1 MQSILEKCDYFPG
14 NSDRNKIL
22 LFNDETIRSVP
33 VTNERI
39 GSGDGISLFFSKLK
53 ELCSCD
59 IRKKS
64 FFLVQKSSS

>member
-33 VTNERI
+33 VTNEKNWFW
-39 GSGDGISLFFSKLK
+39 GWYFSFFSKLK

>member
-39 GSGDGISLFFSKLK
+39 GSGDGISLFF
-53 ELCSCD
+53 ETQR
-59 IRKKS
+59 I
-64 FFLVQKSSS
+64 VQL

>member
-33 VTNERI
+33 VTNEKI
-39 GSGDGISLFFSKLK
+39 GSGDGISVFF
-53 ELCSCD
+53 ETQ
-59 IRKKS
+59 II
-64 FFLVQKSSS
+64 VQL